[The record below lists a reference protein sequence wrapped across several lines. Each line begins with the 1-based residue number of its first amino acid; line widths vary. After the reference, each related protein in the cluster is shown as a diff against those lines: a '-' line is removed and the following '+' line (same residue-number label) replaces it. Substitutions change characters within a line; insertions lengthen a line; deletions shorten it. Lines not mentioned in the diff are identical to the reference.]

1 MYNLCF
7 GMKVI
12 DISQMPGGS
21 YSHPNQ
27 AVDLKGIDKG
37 VDFWYAQGRWRCIA
51 GPWGANTYFFTA
63 VNENGDVTAVHCADG
78 KDRTVT
84 LALTHSELQYNKTR
98 VGRIYE
104 NLQPM
109 YEEGMKSANPKYKVT
124 GNHIHAEVAYGI
136 HTTKHERS
144 NGIYTM
150 DGELPILDVMFVNDA
165 FSTVAKDSKGKDQL
179 KHCESLIYKEEPK
192 KETKMLYGV
201 DISNWQKDID
211 VSKLKK
217 TDFVII
223 KATEGYG
230 WTDPSFVKLFNM
242 ARNAGKLLGTYYF
255 ARPKNNDPLQDAKYY
270 TDKVKSVCGDS
281 HPVYV
286 LDWESSPIS
295 NTAWAEKWLD
305 RVKELTGV
313 TPWIYMNL
321 NCERSYDWS
330 SIAKKYPLWLA
341 QYPTSKEIVNYDMSG
356 LVMGKTKHW
365 AKPVMWQFTSNGK
378 IDGYS
383 GRLDCN
389 VFYGTKSDW
398 EKYAKGTSVKT
409 ARLRVVNVG
418 AYIREKPVNGKIIG
432 FIKVGESAKI
442 IGFTDRF
449 ESDGYQWAYVE
460 HNGITGYSQLDL
472 RNAYRVEVV

>member
-84 LALTHSELQYNKTR
+84 LALTHSELQYNRTR

-179 KHCESLIYKEEPK
+179 KHCESLIYKE
-192 KETKMLYGV
+192 
-201 DISNWQKDID
+201 
-211 VSKLKK
+211 
-217 TDFVII
+217 
-223 KATEGYG
+223 
-230 WTDPSFVKLFNM
+230 
-242 ARNAGKLLGTYYF
+242 
-255 ARPKNNDPLQDAKYY
+255 
-270 TDKVKSVCGDS
+270 
-281 HPVYV
+281 
-286 LDWESSPIS
+286 
-295 NTAWAEKWLD
+295 
-305 RVKELTGV
+305 
-313 TPWIYMNL
+313 
-321 NCERSYDWS
+321 
-330 SIAKKYPLWLA
+330 
-341 QYPTSKEIVNYDMSG
+341 
-356 LVMGKTKHW
+356 
-365 AKPVMWQFTSNGK
+365 
-378 IDGYS
+378 
-383 GRLDCN
+383 
-389 VFYGTKSDW
+389 
-398 EKYAKGTSVKT
+398 SVKT
-409 ARLRVVNVG
+409 PRLRVVNVG

-432 FIKVGESAKI
+432 FIKTGESAKVI
-442 IGFTDRF
+442 EFTDRF
-449 ESDGYQWAYVE
+449 ESDGYQWVMVE

-472 RNAYRVEVV
+472 RNAYRLEVV